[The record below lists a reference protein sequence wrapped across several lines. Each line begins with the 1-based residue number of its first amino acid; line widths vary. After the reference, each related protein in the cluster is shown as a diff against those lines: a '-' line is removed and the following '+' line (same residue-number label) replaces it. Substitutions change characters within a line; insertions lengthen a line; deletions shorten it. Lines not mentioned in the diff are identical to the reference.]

1 MSFAL
6 GHRDTRGALG
16 AAEHGLASRSAAVQ
30 RAVRNLKHPDLE
42 RDYEAAWAEWADSGN
57 DAAQETVTGDGL
69 NDATR

>member
-1 MSFAL
+1 M
-6 GHRDTRGALG
+6 
-16 AAEHGLASRSAAVQ
+16 
-30 RAVRNLKHPDLE
+30 RNLKHPDLE